1 MSAKRLFRDAPVAQ
15 LLPVLVVGAAA
26 GELDSFAFVAK
37 AELFGELCHPLL
49 SPLIQYGSFIA
60 CRVVSH

>member
-15 LLPVLVVGAAA
+15 FLPVFVVGAAA
-26 GELDSFAFVAK
+26 SELDSFAFVTK
-37 AELFGELCHPLL
+37 AELSRKLCHRLL
-49 SPLIQYGSFIA
+49 SPIIQYGSFIA